1 MSGNLHRL
9 DPSVYLSWPTPNYV
23 NPERRSWMPA
33 YAGTL
38 TAVASVAVI
47 LRLWL
52 RARKQAGP
60 LGLDDVCSSSTIAV
74 QLLDHRN

>member
-23 NPERRSWMPA
+23 NPERRAWMPA

-38 TAVASVAVI
+38 TAVASLAVVT
-47 LRLWL
+47 RFWL
-52 RARKQAGP
+52 RVRKQAGP
-60 LGLDDVCSSSTIAV
+60 LGLDDVCESNSI
-74 QLLDHRN
+74 LG

>member
-1 MSGNLHRL
+1 MSGNLHRP
-9 DPSVYLSWPTPNYV
+9 DPSVYLTFPAPNYIDPV
-23 NPERRSWMPA
+23 RRSWMPG

-38 TAVASVAVI
+38 QAASSLAVI

-60 LGLDDVCSSSTIAV
+60 LGLDDVCGILPA
-74 QLLDHRN
+74 

>member
-9 DPSVYLSWPTPNYV
+9 DPSVYLTWPPPNYIDPV
-23 NPERRSWMPA
+23 RRSWMPA

-38 TAVASVAVI
+38 QAASSIAVI

-60 LGLDDVCSSSTIAV
+60 LGLDDVRDMLSA
-74 QLLDHRN
+74 